1 VISKLNSLVLNKL
14 HYLRLFIFLFAL
26 NSEASIEEYFKN
38 PIEPSP
44 SNYGNTGLLEIPNA
58 RFMKE
63 ASLRFSFSSSYPHEF
78 TSLTASPFSWFEA
91 TYRYVE
97 IKNKLYGPSYYSNNQ
112 SYKDKG
118 FDLKIKLLDEAFYI
132 PSLAFGLRDLAG
144 TGQFSSEYLVATKS
158 LGNFDITGG
167 LGWGVLGS
175 EGGFSNPLIS
185 LDQNFRIRNSDQGNG
200 GEFNYQDWF
209 SGDTSFLG
217 GIEYDL
223 KRYGLRFSL
232 EYDTSEPDTESK
244 ERNNP
249 FSIKSRFNFGINYS
263 LSESLNLG
271 LAIERGEQV
280 RLSFALKGN
289 FLEDTIPKP
298 KPKNV
303 ISLSGDQLKRS
314 KDNKAI
320 FYRSL
325 NKSLQDESIFIQ
337 AANYNEESV
346 DLAIATSRFASL
358 TRAAGRS
365 ARIVSALTGDEISEI
380 NIHAMNGDF
389 EVLTFEL
396 DRKEIDQALN
406 GEGSSSEILYK
417 SSFSSNSQSPLYEN
431 ADFMPSVSYPE
442 LNWSMAP
449 SLKHQIGGPEG
460 FYLGQLS
467 WKTDLNLKLR
477 RNLTV
482 YSSFG
487 INLYDTFNNFNNGS
501 SSELPH
507 VRSDIQS
514 YLKEG
519 KNSLQKLQIEYMFS
533 PLRDVFVRLDLGYFE
548 EMFGGLGG
556 EVLYRPLESKGS
568 LGLSVHKV
576 KQRGFRQ
583 RFSFRDYETTTGH
596 ASLYYELPYGISSQ
610 LMYGKYLAGDK
621 GATLD
626 LSRRFKTGFLIGI
639 FATKTD
645 VPKEIFGEGSFDKGF
660 YFSIPT
666 SLFYS
671 DYRTGNISFGL
682 HPLTK
687 DGGAILNLHH
697 SLFGILSDSNKDSA
711 LRDWQNFLD

>member
-1 VISKLNSLVLNKL
+1 MIIKLNSFFFNKL
-14 HYLRLFIFLFAL
+14 RYLQLLLFLFTL
-26 NSEASIEEYFKN
+26 NSEASIDEYFKN
-38 PIEPSP
+38 PIEPSA

-97 IKNKLYGPSYYSNNQ
+97 VKNKLYGPSNYSNNQ

-118 FDLKIKLLDEAFYI
+118 FDLKVKLLNEGFYI

-144 TGQFSSEYLVATKS
+144 TGQFSSEYIVATKS
-158 LGNFDITGG
+158 FSNFDISGG

-175 EGGFSNPLIS
+175 EGGFSNPFIS
-185 LDQNFRIRNSDQGNG
+185 LDQNFIDRDSVQGNG
-200 GEFNYQDWF
+200 GKFNYQDWF
-209 SGDTSFLG
+209 SGDTSFIG

-232 EYDTSEPDTESK
+232 EYDTSEPDKSK
-244 ERNNP
+244 INT
-249 FSIKSRFNFGINYS
+249 FSVESRFNFGINYS

-289 FLEDTIPKP
+289 FLEDSIPKL

-303 ISLSGDQLKRS
+303 VSLSRDQLERS
-314 KDNKAI
+314 KNDKGI

-389 EVLTFEL
+389 EVITFEL

-406 GEGSSSEILYK
+406 GEGSSTEILSK
-417 SSFSSNSQSPLYEN
+417 SSFSSNSQAPLYKN
-431 ADFMPSVSYPE
+431 ADFMPTVSYPE
-442 LNWSMAP
+442 FNWSMAP

-467 WKTDLNLKLR
+467 WRTDLNLKLR
-477 RNLTV
+477 RNLTI

-487 INLYDTFNNFNNGS
+487 INLYDTFNNFNNS
-501 SSELPH
+501 SASQLPH

-519 KNSLQKLQIEYMFS
+519 KNNLQKLQIEYMFS
-533 PLRDVFVRLDLGYFE
+533 PLRDVFVRADLGYFE

-556 EVLYRPLESKGS
+556 EVLYRPLESKGA

-576 KQRGFRQ
+576 KQRGFKQ
-583 RFSFRDYETTTGH
+583 RFSFRDYETITGH
-596 ASLYYELPYGISSQ
+596 ASLYYDLPYGISSQ
-610 LMYGKYLAGDK
+610 VMYGKYLAGDK
-621 GATLD
+621 GTTID

-645 VPKEIFGEGSFDKGF
+645 VSKEIFGEGSFDKGF

-687 DGGAILNLHH
+687 DGGAILSLHH
-697 SLFGILSDSNKDSA
+697 SLFGILSDSKKDSA